1 LTDLSEQKITWP
13 QWKAFLA
20 TFGGWSLDAMDW
32 MFVALAL
39 PLIMREWKLDLPTTG
54 LLGGAT
60 LIGVGCSSFF
70 VGPFA
75 DRFGRVRSMMIAMFG
90 YSILTGLCG
99 LAQNFTQLFVLRIA
113 CGAFLGGEWGIGA
126 TLLNEYWPPKRRS
139 RIMSTVQSGWA
150 IGYGV
155 ASLLYVLIAPIYGW
169 RVLFFLGVLPAFVAV
184 LIMKYVPE
192 PEAWVKAD
200 QERREIQKSLAAGQ
214 QVTKEQRQK
223 VGLPLKALFGAN
235 LIRYTLLSLVVCTS
249 ITLAYWGAATWLPT
263 FLATTKK
270 LSIVRTGIYL
280 FWLNVGAVAGYQ
292 LFGWLGDKNSRRF
305 SLGVGFLASVA
316 VVLIYINL
324 NSPAAI
330 LFFGPVFGFIT
341 YGYWGLFGV
350 VLSEL
355 FPTWCRA
362 TAVNFC
368 FNAARGL
375 GFFGPYLIGAFAKNH
390 GLTAA
395 IGLTSALYLV
405 ALVALIAMPEPRKV
419 DEARTAELAAKAATN
434 AAGKK

>member
-1 LTDLSEQKITWP
+1 
-13 QWKAFLA
+13 
-20 TFGGWSLDAMDW
+20 MDW

-139 RIMSTVQSGWA
+139 RVMSTVQSGWA

-169 RVLFFLGVLPAFVAV
+169 RVLFYLGVVPAFVAV

-214 QVTKEQRQK
+214 QITKEQRQK

-324 NSPAAI
+324 DSPAAI

-368 FNAARGL
+368 FNSARGL

-395 IGLTSALYLV
+395 IGLTAGLYLV

>member
-1 LTDLSEQKITWP
+1 LTDPSEQKITWP
-13 QWKAFLA
+13 QWKAFMA

-39 PLIMREWKLDLPTTG
+39 PLIMKEWKLDLPTTG

-75 DRFGRVRSMMIAMFG
+75 DRFGRARSMTVAIMG
-90 YSILTGLCG
+90 YSVITGLCG
-99 LAQNFTQLFVLRIA
+99 LAQNFTQLFVLRIL
-113 CGAFLGGEWGIGA
+113 CGVFLGGEWGIGA
-126 TLLNEYWPPKRRS
+126 TLLNEYWPAKRRS
-139 RIMSTVQSGWA
+139 RVMSTVQSGWA
-150 IGYGV
+150 IGYGI
-155 ASLLYVLIAPIYGW
+155 AALLYVLIAPVYGW
-169 RVLFFLGVLPAFVAV
+169 RVLFFIGILPGIAAM

-192 PEAWVKAD
+192 PDVWLKAD
-200 QERREIQKSLAAGQ
+200 KERREIQNSLRAGQ
-214 QVTKEQRQK
+214 QVTVEQRQK
-223 VGLPLKALFGAN
+223 VSLPLKALFAPN

-292 LFGWLGDKNSRRF
+292 LFGWLGDRNSRRF
-305 SLGVGFLASVA
+305 SLGVGFLTSVV
-316 VVLIYINL
+316 VVLVYINL
-324 NSPAAI
+324 NSPLAI
-330 LFFGPVFGFIT
+330 LCFGPVFGFVT

-368 FNAARGL
+368 FNFARGL

-395 IGLTSALYLV
+395 ISLTSGLYLV
-405 ALVALIAMPEPRKV
+405 ALIALIAMPEPRKV
-419 DEARTAELAAKAATN
+419 DEARTAGLAEKIMVN
-434 AAGKK
+434 SAGSK